1 MSLALVAAL
10 QAVATVP
17 QNAPV
22 PATENLTAAEAR
34 YRSAIAINPSIAA
47 FHESLALVLEREG
60 ATAEALAEHEKA
72 VALDSI
78 SPRNQVGLGSLLRK
92 LNRPADAVPHLRA
105 ALAADPNQVPVWL
118 ELSQALN
125 AAGQHA
131 EAAAVL
137 DSARTIAPD
146 DSGVAA
152 ALRELGAAAPVGPG
166 YHDLSGFAD
175 DDHQSRWVRNAI
187 ENVFAVVL
195 GIASLALLAPIA
207 GALLALVVEMPRQ
220 WLARR
225 HA

>member
-1 MSLALVAAL
+1 MPFMSLALVAAL

-72 VALDSI
+72 VSLDSI

-92 LNRPADAVPHLRA
+92 LNRPGEAVPHLRTA
-105 ALAADPNQVPVWL
+105 IAADPSQISVWL
-118 ELSQALN
+118 ELSQALT
-125 AAGQHA
+125 ADGQSA

-137 DSARTIAPD
+137 DSARVIAPN
-146 DSGVAA
+146 DS
-152 ALRELGAAAPVGPG
+152 
-166 YHDLSGFAD
+166 
-175 DDHQSRWVRNAI
+175 
-187 ENVFAVVL
+187 AV
-195 GIASLALLAPIA
+195 
-207 GALLALVVEMPRQ
+207 
-220 WLARR
+220 
-225 HA
+225 